1 MHVNKRIIFD
11 DKQKPVEVVI
21 AFDEW
26 LKIEELLE
34 NGSKLKAAS
43 MADLMRFSGT
53 VKSFGDGLEYQ
64 HQIRSEWD

>member
-1 MHVNKRIIFD
+1 MHVNMRIIFD

-21 AFDEW
+21 AFEEW

-34 NGSKLKAAS
+34 NGSQPKAS
-43 MADLMRFSGT
+43 STADLMRFSGT

-64 HQIRSEWD
+64 RQIRSEWD